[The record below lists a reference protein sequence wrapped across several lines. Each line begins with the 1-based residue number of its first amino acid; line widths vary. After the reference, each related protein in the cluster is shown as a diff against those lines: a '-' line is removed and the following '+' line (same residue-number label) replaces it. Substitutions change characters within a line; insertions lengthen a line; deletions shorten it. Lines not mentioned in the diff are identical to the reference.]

1 MNLLGL
7 TELLVVGFVLVILI
21 TGTVAYV
28 VTRRRRK
35 AEE

>member
-1 MNLLGL
+1 VNSLGI
-7 TELLVVGFVLVILI
+7 TELLVVGFVLIVLI